1 MAEYYI
7 KAPDTDHA
15 RGPLSLEQ
23 LKSLAETDSINQD
36 TLLYDDL
43 TEKWKPLAAF
53 TELVHEVFP
62 EKRSLKL
69 RHDKDFAPENK
80 AKAKEDSLTTEKMLA
95 AAKGETKETR
105 HIGAAK
111 ESRIKAA
118 GLSLPGLA
126 CIAMISGVA
135 FLYPSMDILLF
146 SGAED
151 IQLGTIFGS
160 PFIIIGLID
169 IAFGIFLFLGMA
181 DLFPLLRVRAAIV
194 TGFLIYL
201 FWSWQ
206 NPYYLIAACLVGLAF
221 YIGTIASRY
230 SWMLLALILGIMG
243 STFFA
248 YAAFTGA
255 FV

>member
-7 KAPDTDHA
+7 KKPDTDHA
-15 RGPLSLEQ
+15 RGPLTLEQ
-23 LKSLAETDSINQD
+23 LQSLAETNSIDHD

-43 TEKWKPLAAF
+43 TEKWKPLAAY
-53 TELVHEVFP
+53 TELVHEIFP
-62 EKRSLKL
+62 EKKSLTL
-69 RHDKDFAPENK
+69 RKDKDFAPENQK
-80 AKAKEDSLTTEKMLA
+80 KAKEESLTTEKMLA

-111 ESRIKAA
+111 ESRQKAA

-126 CIAMISGVA
+126 CIAMISAVA

-151 IQLGTIFGS
+151 IQLSTLLSS
-160 PFIIIGLID
+160 PFIIIGLVD
-169 IAFGIFLFLGMA
+169 LALGIFLFLGMA
-181 DLFPLLRVRAAIV
+181 DLFPLVRIRAALA
-194 TGFLIYL
+194 TGFLVYV
-201 FWSWQ
+201 FWAWQ
-206 NPYYLIAACLVGLAF
+206 NLYFVAAACLVGIAF
-221 YIGTIASRY
+221 YIGTVASRY
-230 SWMLLALILGIMG
+230 SWMLLALILGIIG

-255 FV
+255 LS